1 MLSIG
6 VGTCTYVTMM
16 GELLSLYP
24 CLLVPD
30 IAHNLINVKRVQ
42 QTGVT
47 PDFHHGVFRWS
58 NGQEVAF
65 DTNDYSLS
73 VIPVNDLIEND
84 HHEGVLAAANVITRG
99 KNGPMHVDNAML
111 TAKQS

>member
-58 NGQEVAF
+58 NGQEVAL
-65 DTNDYSLS
+65 SL
-73 VIPVNDLIEND
+73 IHI
-84 HHEGVLAAANVITRG
+84 
-99 KNGPMHVDNAML
+99 
-111 TAKQS
+111 